1 MKNLF
6 KLFMFTVGLSTMSSS
21 AFAYKP
27 AETADLKLAFSYTE
41 IIQYFDRKIG
51 EPDAEKQFDFSF
63 ITKQCSLAIE
73 GFYSELSL
81 TVRLG
86 DPDYETI
93 LFSIPDFRY
102 CMDPADMDKVHE
114 AYRKMLPVIVNNE
127 HIGKQLFEDLKTRGD
142 LKISGQPIADFLDN
156 WDNLPAEHQRCFFNQ
171 HCNVHA
177 FVDEQ
182 SQNSVP
188 APSLPSEMPVEK
200 TQETINQSSNHET
213 TGLADTLN
221 ILLAKNSDYSF
232 QLRHLAAKTDPRYR
246 DLIKLCNETFYESEL
261 ALMKL
266 YYENEITL
274 LDVEKQLPRPDN
286 CSMSGNLSVAH
297 QNHVVELLT
306 YHFGAELADLVK
318 ASGQL

>member
-6 KLFMFTVGLSTMSSS
+6 KLFMFMVAFSTMSSS

-41 IIQYFDRKIG
+41 IIQYFDKKLD
-51 EPDAEKQFDFSF
+51 EPDAEKQFDYSF
-63 ITKQCSLAIE
+63 LKKQCFLAID
-73 GFYSELSL
+73 GFYSVLRY
-81 TVRLG
+81 TVRFG
-86 DPDYETI
+86 NPEYETI
-93 LFSIPDFRY
+93 LFSIPDLDY
-102 CMDPADMDKVHE
+102 CVRPSEINIFAEK
-114 AYRKMLPVIVNNE
+114 YRLAFPSVVNNE

-142 LKISGQPIADFLDN
+142 LKISGQPIADFLDK
-156 WDNLPAEHQRCFFNQ
+156 WDNLSVEHQRCFFDQ
-171 HCNVHA
+171 YCNVHA
-177 FVDEQ
+177 YVDEQ

-188 APSLPSEMPVEK
+188 APSSPSKMPVEK
-200 TQETINQSSNHET
+200 SPETNNQSSDHET
-213 TGLADTLN
+213 TDLLDTLN
-221 ILLAKNSDYSF
+221 MLLAKNSDYSF